1 MNFLLGL
8 IIGFGLGA
16 ISLFLFQRQKLEQT
30 KQKLKETRIALDQS
44 EALNK
49 QYEDQLQKLEQS
61 DRSQLQELE
70 QFLDLE

>member
-8 IIGFGLGA
+8 IIGFAFGA

-49 QYEDQLQKLEQS
+49 QYEAQLETS
-61 DRSQLQELE
+61 DRSNQAQLQELE
-70 QFLDLE
+70 QFLDLG

>member
-49 QYEDQLQKLEQS
+49 QYEAQLQTSEQS
-61 DRSQLQELE
+61 NQAQIQELE
-70 QFLDLE
+70 QFLDLG

>member
-49 QYEDQLQKLEQS
+49 QYEAQLQTSEQS
-61 DRSQLQELE
+61 HQARLQELE